1 MVETVLNVLSVLWAA
16 AVLVWMAALVRAK
29 K

>member
-16 AVLVWMAALVRAK
+16 AVLVWMAALVRMK